1 VLRSVA
7 ARGTATAT
15 ELTGE
20 VAVSRQAVV
29 KHLQALA
36 EAGLVAAERQGR
48 EQRYRLT
55 PEPMAAAVEWMA
67 EVGARW
73 DSRLDRLRRRA
84 ARGSAGSGR

>member
-1 VLRSVA
+1 MA
-7 ARGTATAT
+7 ERGTATAT
-15 ELTGE
+15 ELTGQ

-55 PEPMAAAVEWMA
+55 PEPMADAVAWMA
-67 EVGARW
+67 DVGARW
-73 DSRLDRLRRRA
+73 DVRLDRLRRRTS
-84 ARGSAGSGR
+84 RRT